1 MTWQEIKAAGKAFPQ
16 EKVALVAVTIDG
28 EPRTG
33 WINTGY
39 KNYPHKEYCE
49 TMSVLT
55 VEFEDMNG
63 VSEQDIQLYFIE
75 EMNKV
80 CVSHMISRIPTDFGI
95 EMLFYFEDREKAL
108 AKFNELY
115 ESEDK
120 LVDFGCSLQ
129 SDPEWETIEGM
140 METYG

>member
-1 MTWQEIKAAGKAFPQ
+1 
-16 EKVALVAVTIDG
+16 
-28 EPRTG
+28 
-33 WINTGY
+33 
-39 KNYPHKEYCE
+39 
-49 TMSVLT
+49 MSVLT

-63 VSEQDIQLYFIE
+63 ASEQDIQLYFIE

-95 EMLFYFEDREKAL
+95 EMLFYFEDREIAL